1 MVTGASGGLG
11 DSVTKGFLETGARV
25 AGVARSWRGKTF
37 PGKFTPV
44 EADLTLA
51 SGCQAA
57 VEKVVSLAGGLDIL
71 VHVAGGFAGGEPVQ
85 KTDDATWDRMMGLN
99 LNAAFYTF
107 RAVLPHLLTKKRG
120 RIIAIGSR
128 AGLEHGANLSAY
140 NVSKA
145 GLHALVRTAAA
156 EVRDSGI
163 TVNAILP
170 SVIDTA
176 ANRTAMPS
184 ADFSHWVKPAAIVS
198 ALLWLAS
205 DDAADVNG
213 ALLPI
218 YGRA

>member
-1 MVTGASGGLG
+1 MTGASGGLG
-11 DSVTKGFLETGARV
+11 ESVTQAFLETGAQV

-37 PGKFTPV
+37 AGKFTPV
-44 EADLTLA
+44 EADLTRA
-51 SGCQAA
+51 SECQAA
-57 VEKVVSLAGGLDIL
+57 VDRVVNLAGGLDVLI
-71 VHVAGGFAGGEPVQ
+71 HVAGGFAGGQPVQ
-85 KTDDATWDRMMGLN
+85 KTDDVTWDRMMGLN

-107 RAVLPHLLTKKRG
+107 RAVLPHLLAKQRG
-120 RIIAIGSR
+120 RIVAIGSR

-145 GLHALVRTAAA
+145 GLHALVRTTAA

-176 ANRTAMPS
+176 ANRAAMPS
-184 ADFSHWVKPAAIVS
+184 ADFAHWVKPETIVS